1 MKEIVVTPREAGQ
14 RLDKL
19 LGKYLKEAP
28 KSFLYKML
36 RKKNITLN
44 GKKADGSE
52 KLQEQDCIRLFFSQ
66 ETLEKFTGI
75 PEKKAVPEKKKS
87 VSYPAKK
94 LDIIYEDAHILLINK
109 PAGMLSQKAEPKDV
123 SLVEYLI
130 GYLLRKGEL
139 TAEDLQTFHP
149 SVCNRLDRNTSG
161 IVAAGKTV
169 AGLQG
174 LSTLFHDRTM
184 HKYYRCLVKGEV
196 REACYLEGYLK
207 KEEKTNQVS
216 IQSSPFPGASLIR
229 TEYTPIVSNGK
240 FTLLEVNL
248 ITGRS
253 HQIRAH
259 LASVGHPL
267 VGDTK
272 YGDRTLNEY
281 FQKKYGLKYQLL
293 HAYRLEMPQLCGA
306 LELVS
311 EKRFIAELPDHFR
324 VVLEGEGLMEK
335 RKVAVRQE

>member
-1 MKEIVVTPREAGQ
+1 MKEIIVTPREAGQ

-44 GKKADGSE
+44 GKRAEGSE
-52 KLQEQDCIRLFFSQ
+52 KLREQDVIRLFFADD
-66 ETLEKFTGI
+66 TLEKFTGVMNSAGNGDGV
-75 PEKKAVPEKKKS
+75 EKKALHIENGQIPD
-87 VSYPAKK
+87 YPYKK
-94 LDIIYEDAHILLINK
+94 LDVVYEDEHILLINK
-109 PAGMLSQKAEPKDV
+109 PAGMLSQKAKPQDI
-123 SLVEYLI
+123 SLVEYVI

-139 TAEDLQTFHP
+139 TREDLLRFHP

-161 IVAAGKTV
+161 IVAAGKTI

-184 HKYYRCLVKGEV
+184 HKYYRCLVKGEITKS
-196 REACYLEGYLK
+196 CYLEGYLK
-207 KEEKTNQVS
+207 KDEKTNQVS
-216 IQSSPFPGASLIR
+216 ISGEASKDAQLIK
-229 TEYTPIVSNGK
+229 TEYTPVKSTKNL
-240 FTLLEVNL
+240 TLLEVKL

-259 LASVGHPL
+259 LASIGHPL

-272 YGDRTLNEY
+272 YGDMKLNEH
-281 FQKKYGLKYQLL
+281 FRKKYGLKYQLL
-293 HAYRLEMPQLCGA
+293 HSYRLEMPELTGA
-306 LELVS
+306 LQKVS
-311 EKRFIAELPDHFR
+311 GKEFVAELPAHFR
-324 VVLEGEGLMEK
+324 VVLEGEHL
-335 RKVAVRQE
+335 